1 MEGVDSEDENSK
13 AAAAI
18 LLQNRILLPY
28 EQEAMEVLQYLEKAG
43 DTLPSGAKHTLINR
57 WNQIRDMIQKAFIIY
72 GVRNV

>member
-28 EQEAMEVLQYLEKAG
+28 KQEAMEVLQYLEKVG
-43 DTLPSGAKHTLINR
+43 DALPSGAKHTLTNR
-57 WNQIRDMIQKAFIIY
+57 WKQIRDMIQKALIIY
-72 GVRNV
+72 GGRNV